1 MGDRFANRI
10 VNREDGVSGINISM
24 DFTYAVA
31 SLKSMCIMD
40 DRPNMLAE
48 LSRVEMSMDPDEAQR
63 ILDAQVGVRRVEID
77 RARFLCVIYG
87 ENVSVLTL
95 VKVQRAMACWEEAMS
110 ETFVGEWSE

>member
-1 MGDRFANRI
+1 MGDKLANRI
-10 VNREDGVSGINISM
+10 VNREDGVSHINIMM

-77 RARFLCVIYG
+77 RTRFLCVIYG
-87 ENVSVLTL
+87 RDVSVPTL
-95 VKVQRAMACWEEAMS
+95 VRVQRAMACWEDAMS
-110 ETFVGEWSE
+110 EMFVGEWSE

>member
-1 MGDRFANRI
+1 MGDRFADRI
-10 VNREDGVSGINISM
+10 VNREDGVSHINIMM

-63 ILDAQVGVRRVEID
+63 ILDARVGV
-77 RARFLCVIYG
+77 FLCVIYG
-87 ENVSVLTL
+87 ENVSVPTL
-95 VKVQRAMACWEEAMS
+95 VKVQRAMACWEDAMS

>member
-1 MGDRFANRI
+1 MGDRLSNRI
-10 VNREDGVSGINISM
+10 VNREDGVSGINVMM
-24 DFTYAVA
+24 DFTYAIA

-48 LSRVEMSMDPDEAQR
+48 LSRVEMSMDPDDAQR

-87 ENVSVLTL
+87 ENVSVPTL
-95 VKVQRAMACWEEAMS
+95 VKVQRAMACWEDAMS
-110 ETFVGEWSE
+110 ETFVGE

>member
-10 VNREDGVSGINISM
+10 VNREDGVSHINISM
-24 DFTYAVA
+24 DFFYAVA

-48 LSRVEMSMDPDEAQR
+48 LSRVEMSMDPDDAQR

-77 RARFLCVIYG
+77 RTRFMCVIYG
-87 ENVSVLTL
+87 ENVSVPTL
-95 VKVQRAMACWEEAMS
+95 VKIQRAMACWEDAMS

>member
-1 MGDRFANRI
+1 MGDRIANRI
-10 VNREDGVSGINISM
+10 VNREDGVSHINISM
-24 DFTYAVA
+24 DFTYAIA

-48 LSRVEMSMDPDEAQR
+48 LSRVEMSMDPDDAQR

-77 RARFLCVIYG
+77 RTRFLCVIYG
-87 ENVSVLTL
+87 RDVSVPTL